1 MVHGNNLVTLNDDQ
15 LYNINIQKVNQRKSQ
30 KSQSGYYQRYQFRFV
45 VYHLF
50 RKKKVGRVPGL
61 IQLNFNR
68 FNQLINHFRLNQ
80 RLKHFELLAQKHTA
94 SSSLILT
101 DGWKQQAE
109 MVLLPPTLRFR
120 HRHNRAATQT
130 R

>member
-1 MVHGNNLVTLNDDQ
+1 MLVAVLSKEIYGDNLVTLKDDQ

-68 FNQLINHFRLNQ
+68 FNQLNHIDSI
-80 RLKHFELLAQKHTA
+80 K
-94 SSSLILT
+94 
-101 DGWKQQAE
+101 D
-109 MVLLPPTLRFR
+109 
-120 HRHNRAATQT
+120 
-130 R
+130 